1 MYHIVQIL
9 TMKLYCLC
17 NLARILFMVEA
28 DEKIEWWWL
37 LKKENGFYEHV
48 IGPSLILLEINH
60 ISFRGRLRSAFI
72 EQSNV

>member
-1 MYHIVQIL
+1 M
-9 TMKLYCLC
+9 
-17 NLARILFMVEA
+17 AEG

-37 LKKENGFYEHV
+37 LKKENGFYEQV